1 MFKSIAKTARKYKI
15 CPEYA
20 DFDFGGEVKDLQE
33 VQIAAEEEILLNEN
47 FKQDEPDELEIQAGD
62 DGAEVEAG
70 WGYVRCALTCR
81 GLILNLFPYL
91 DWTKLATLIIIWKL
105 KNKN

>member
-91 DWTKLATLIIIWKL
+91 D
-105 KNKN
+105 